1 MTDTQQNARQQVLY
15 LWLDGSSLDE
25 KVVGWAFHDGTSGA
39 GPQLPEGA
47 HPGGPPYSNGT
58 SALRDGWMLF
68 QSAQLNPPMPGQEH
82 MNSYLE
88 YEFVFERRVQVTS

>member
-1 MTDTQQNARQQVLY
+1 MVRRLTPSASFEGQALSVRFALPLAVSLSPQVASN
-15 LWLDGSSLDE
+15 G
-25 KVVGWAFHDGTSGA
+25 
-39 GPQLPEGA
+39 LPEGA